1 MVLKWIEDEFQKGLD
16 KVLVNRLAK
25 VELFRHI
32 TNQKVELLIHIS

>member
-1 MVLKWIEDEFQKGLD
+1 
-16 KVLVNRLAK
+16 LVNRLAK